1 MRFKSFAVIIFAI
14 LLSGSAFAQE
24 RWVGHYTFEE
34 NGGKTA
40 GGSAIIVSHDV
51 EIIDTDDGLIAE
63 IKANGFQTSRDL
75 TAKVKIEGQKA
86 LFYFESYGEDNI
98 LSTFKEGELLFT
110 LERKNN
116 QLLTTWG
123 AYTDVTGKFAKPG
136 KVYFEKLKKVEE

>member
-1 MRFKSFAVIIFAI
+1 MRILFLTIIAVA
-14 LLSGSAFAQE
+14 LAAGSALGQE
-24 RWVGHYTFEE
+24 RWTGHYTFEE

-40 GGSAIIVSHDV
+40 GGSAIVVTHDV
-51 EIIDTDDGLIAE
+51 EIMDTDDGLIAQ

-75 TAKVKIEGQKA
+75 TAKVKITGQKA
-86 LFYFESYGEDNI
+86 QFFFESYGEDNI
-98 LSTFKEGELLFT
+98 LSTFKDGELLFT

-123 AYTDVTGKFAKPG
+123 AYTDVTGKYVKPG